1 MQRTLIC
8 VGCSRYLADL
18 AIANHGDDEFC
29 GGHIDQSG
37 WAGEQ
42 ENDELHYEAAPFLSF
57 HFAWELSYR
66 AQQGLCCYSD
76 MYTRL
81 YRSGVVQASQP
92 P

>member
-37 WAGEQ
+37 RASKRMM
-42 ENDELHYEAAPFLSF
+42 NDFITRRRHSF